1 VQKLFKP
8 SWVEGQ
14 KGGELLPE
22 KCQQCTKSKRTTVRT
37 ACRICADTDF
47 EWAVLCELH
56 RKVQQKADEFECGA
70 FTPVLSVAGS
80 KNKKA
85 SPEAAQGLRANPL
98 ATQLA
103 VAKLMNSDKMKY
115 QTALALQ
122 KLTEDPDAIIV
133 DLKFHFAWSVHGRR
147 SIFRDLEK
155 YSGILSEVLATAAIP
170 SVKRAGLL
178 WLAPDHVHVYCDSD
192 GEKSPEDILI
202 GLKQI
207 LARGIIEKCPEVF
220 SDFVGDREI
229 WETGYFVETLDS
241 F

>member
-1 VQKLFKP
+1 M
-8 SWVEGQ
+8 
-14 KGGELLPE
+14 LPE

-47 EWAVLCELH
+47 ERAVLCELH
-56 RKVQQKADEFECGA
+56 RKVQQETDEFECGA
-70 FTPVLSVAGS
+70 FTPVLFVAGAKDEDTS
-80 KNKKA
+80 L
-85 SPEAAQGLRANPL
+85 ETAQGLRENLL

-103 VAKLMNSDKMKY
+103 VLRLMNSDKIKY

-122 KLTEDPDAIIV
+122 KLTEDPDAIII
-133 DLKFHFAWSVHGRR
+133 DLKFHFAWSVQGRR
-147 SIFRDLEK
+147 GVFRDLEK
-155 YSGILSEVLATAAIP
+155 YSVILSEILATAAIP
-170 SVKRAGLL
+170 SVRRAGLL
-178 WLAPDHVHVYCDSD
+178 RLAPDHVHVYCDSD
-192 GEKSPEDILI
+192 GEKSPEDIVI

-207 LARGIIEKCPEVF
+207 SARGIMEKCPEVF